1 MAADAELVVSEP
13 RRYVS
18 RGGLKLAGALD
29 ALAVEPTGLDCLD
42 VGASTGGFTDCLLQ
56 RGAKRVV
63 ALDVGQGQLDWGLR
77 NDERVSVIEGT
88 NARSLKPGDLPFVPD
103 LVTVDVSFISLGKIL
118 PALAGALA
126 AAGRI
131 MALVKPQFEL
141 GPERVGRGGIVREA
155 TDRVEAAMGVARAA
169 EALGLGVMGV
179 APSALPGAKG
189 NQEVFLLLAPGAPPH
204 PDLESAMLRIGV

>member
-1 MAADAELVVSEP
+1 MSKP

-18 RGGLKLAGALD
+18 RGGLKLEGALD
-29 ALAVEPTGLDCLD
+29 ALTVEPAGLDCLD

-88 NARSLKPGDLPFVPD
+88 NARSLEPGDLPFVPD
-103 LVTVDVSFISLGKIL
+103 LATVDVSFISLGKIL

-126 AAGRI
+126 ATGRI
-131 MALVKPQFEL
+131 IALVKPQFEL
-141 GPERVGRGGIVREA
+141 GPDRVGRGGIVREA
-155 TDRVEAAMGVARAA
+155 TDRVEAALGVARAA
-169 EALGLGVMGV
+169 EALGLGVAGF

-189 NQEVFLLLAPGAPPH
+189 NQEAFLLLAPGAPPH
-204 PDLESAMLRIGV
+204 PDLESAMLRVGV